1 MKSNAQ
7 IIFGNGA
14 HMDEV
19 PSGSVN
25 LILTSPPYYPDS
37 LENILCE
44 GAEAK
49 SNADRLS
56 EEITRFA
63 ISLRGVFAECE
74 RVLAPDG
81 IFILQTRDVR
91 LGERLISVEATHRAL
106 IEATGL
112 ILYTRHLWKPKH
124 ITIQRRRQLQASR
137 KNGMPRTF
145 DPEVF
150 LVFKR
155 ASHTS
160 LGQPT
165 EIDLSR
171 LEADIAST
179 PKGKVTS
186 PHHHQ
191 SPIPMLE
198 SLIRCWS
205 KPGDTV
211 LDPFC
216 GGGTTLLVANQ
227 LGRQSIG
234 YEINAK
240 AFDLATKN
248 LGLDS

>member
-1 MKSNAQ
+1 MTSNVQ

-14 HMDEV
+14 LMAEV

-37 LENILCE
+37 LENILSN
-44 GAEAK
+44 GIEAK
-49 SNADRLS
+49 LNADTLS
-56 EEITRFA
+56 EEIARFA
-63 ISLRGVFAECE
+63 ISLRSVFAECE

-81 IFILQTRDVR
+81 IFIIQTRDVR
-91 LGERLISVEATHRAL
+91 LGERLISVEATHRSL

-112 ILYTRHLWKPKH
+112 ILYTKHLWKPRH
-124 ITIQRRRQLQASR
+124 ITIQRRRQLLLSR
-137 KNGMPRTF
+137 EKGMPRTF

-155 ASHTS
+155 ASFKHG
-160 LGQPT
+160 GQPN
-165 EIDLSR
+165 EIDFSL

-191 SPIPMLE
+191 APIPMLQ

-205 KPGDTV
+205 KPGDVV

-227 LGRQSIG
+227 LGRNSIG
-234 YEINAK
+234 YEINLETYELAK
-240 AFDLATKN
+240 KN
-248 LGLDS
+248 LGLDA